1 MPVPLAY
8 FEFDGAA
15 GDSGDTDRTEGICHG
30 MRILARRDRAS
41 HHRSGAEGQSLV
53 EFSLVLTP
61 LLLILLGIIQFG
73 FIFNSYITIAN
84 ATREGARDGSIY
96 AYVQGQSKAQNDAAR
111 NGAIRT
117 TIQNSMNLLSP
128 SAPWFTTS
136 GTWSQTGDVFTNGD
150 LTVTYALPTGINE
163 SDARVGQTVTVR
175 VRYHQDL
182 LIPLISAIL
191 PRDAGGRLVLT
202 GEVTMVVN

>member
-1 MPVPLAY
+1 
-8 FEFDGAA
+8 
-15 GDSGDTDRTEGICHG
+15 

-41 HHRSGAEGQSLV
+41 LHRSGAEGQSLV

-96 AYVQGQSKAQNDAAR
+96 SYVQGQGKAQNDAAR
-111 NGAIRT
+111 NSAIKT
-117 TIQNSMNLLSP
+117 TIQNSMNLLSS

-150 LTVTYALPTGINE
+150 LTVTYALPAGINQ

-182 LIPLISAIL
+182 LIPLISALL
-191 PRDAGGRLVLT
+191 PKDGGGRLVLT
-202 GEVTMVVN
+202 GEVTMVIN

>member
-1 MPVPLAY
+1 
-8 FEFDGAA
+8 
-15 GDSGDTDRTEGICHG
+15 
-30 MRILARRDRAS
+30 MRILARRERAARN
-41 HHRSGAEGQSLV
+41 RSGTEGQSLV

-61 LLLILLGIIQFG
+61 LLLILLGIVQFG

-96 AYVQGQSKAQNDAAR
+96 VYQQGLSKAQNDAAR
-111 NGAIRT
+111 NAAIKTR
-117 TIQNSMNLLSP
+117 IEGSMNLLSP
-128 SAPWFTTS
+128 SAPWFTTT
-136 GTWSQTGDVFTNGD
+136 GTWSQTGDTFTNGD
-150 LTVTYALPTGINE
+150 LTVTYALPTGISQ

-182 LIPLISAIL
+182 LIPLISALL

-202 GEVTMVVN
+202 GEVTMVIN

>member
-1 MPVPLAY
+1 
-8 FEFDGAA
+8 
-15 GDSGDTDRTEGICHG
+15 
-30 MRILARRDRAS
+30 MRILARRERAS
-41 HHRSGAEGQSLV
+41 RHRSGTEGQSLV

-96 AYVQGQSKAQNDAAR
+96 VYSQGLSKAQNDAAR
-111 NGAIRT
+111 NAAIRT

-128 SAPWFTTS
+128 SGPWFTTTS
-136 GTWSQTGDVFTNGD
+136 TWSQTGDAFSNGD
-150 LTVTYALPTGINE
+150 LTVTYALPSGISQ
-163 SDARVGQTVTVR
+163 SDARVGQTATVR

-182 LIPLISAIL
+182 LIPLISALL

-202 GEVTMVVN
+202 GEVTMVIN